1 MNLSQIRKFALSLPD
16 VKEEPHFHRTSFRVR
31 GKIFV
36 TADPNEPYI
45 HVFVGE
51 EVRERILAIHPDCV
65 EKLLW
70 GRKVV
75 GLRVSLKT
83 SESGLVK
90 DLISSGWEA
99 KAPKT
104 LLQMVGGRTK

>member
-1 MNLSQIRKFALSLPD
+1 MNLAQIRKFALSLPE
-16 VKEEPHFHRTSFRVR
+16 VKEEPHFHRISFRVR

-51 EVRERILAIHPDCV
+51 DVRDPILAIHPNCV

-75 GLRVSLKT
+75 GLRVSLKD

-90 DLISSGWEA
+90 ELVSSGWQA
-99 KAPKT
+99 KAPKA
-104 LLQMVGGRTK
+104 LLKGLGSKTR